1 MLRPE
6 ARNSRRSRAIRC
18 NFLRIYSRRPA
29 LVIYRIED
37 VSSLIQQKSTVSVRL
52 SRDGPLCR

>member
-6 ARNSRRSRAIRC
+6 AHNSRRSRAIRC
-18 NFLRIYSRRPA
+18 NLRIYSRRAA